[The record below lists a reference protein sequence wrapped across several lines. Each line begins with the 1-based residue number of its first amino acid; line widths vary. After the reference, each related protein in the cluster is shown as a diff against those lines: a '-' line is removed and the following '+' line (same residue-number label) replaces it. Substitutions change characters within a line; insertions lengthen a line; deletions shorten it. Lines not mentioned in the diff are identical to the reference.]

1 MKQKLIKVIV
11 GSQNPVKINAARTAL
26 SALFTESIVEC
37 EGMHAPSNVSEQPMT
52 ASETR
57 KGAIN
62 RVSYCQQHSN
72 ADFCIAVEGGVDLL
86 EDGPVTFAYVV
97 IANSEQQSV
106 GRSATLPL
114 PMPVYQA
121 LLAGEELGPVMDRL
135 FNTVNIKQKGGAI
148 GLLTHGNA
156 TREGDYTQAL
166 IMAMAPF
173 LHAELYAK

>member
-11 GSQNPVKINAARTAL
+11 GSQNPVKINAARAAL
-26 SALFTESIVEC
+26 AALFSESIVEC

-57 KGAIN
+57 SGAIN
-62 RVSYCQQHSN
+62 RVAYCQQHRD
-72 ADFCIAVEGGVDLL
+72 ADYYIAVEGGVDLL
-86 EDGPVTFAYVV
+86 DDVPVTFAYVA
-97 IANSEQQSV
+97 IANGEQQSV

-114 PMPVYQA
+114 PMLVYQA
-121 LLAGEELGPVMDRL
+121 LVAGEELGPVMDRL
-135 FNTVNIKQKGGAI
+135 FNTVNVKQKGGAI

-173 LHAELYAK
+173 LHAELYTK